1 MTDKMQCTCNHPYQD
16 QLYGH
21 KIRMGNEMANGQLRC
36 TVCSKEGSPLKP
48 NAPKVVEVAKVMAA
62 PTPKKEEEKAK
73 PKIDRSRKMGKK

>member
-16 QLYGH
+16 KLYGS
-21 KIRMGNEMANGQLRC
+21 KIRMGNQMSNGQLRC

-48 NAPKVVEVAKVMAA
+48 NAPKIVEVVKAAA
-62 PTPKKEEEKAK
+62 PAPKKEEKEAK